1 VEHPTLSLQSNR
13 KKMDSSAGE
22 DQSGPDADDLVYY
35 NEKENRLVIREV
47 TIFFSDQ
54 ILTFNSD
61 RRN

>member
-1 VEHPTLSLQSNR
+1 MEHPTLSLQSNR

-47 TIFFSDQ
+47 TIFF
-54 ILTFNSD
+54 LTKY
-61 RRN
+61 